1 MFCSQVPSEVTHRRM
16 QFMVACVLTLLGP
29 QVFAAG
35 NLEDDSLRNDFVYD
49 STSGNV
55 QLHVPD
61 FVGTGPVVQ
70 FSLGTD
76 DTFDLT
82 DGFVIQGLD
91 CGLILP
97 AVACG
102 NEQAISYDDPTN
114 LGFEGVFE
122 LGRILPAGLSGPE
135 VQSFLTEASYR
146 TANLQVRTE
155 FDIHVVPEPPGM
167 LELLLGI
174 ATLIAARRAQL
185 FEVRLGPTS
194 VG

>member
-1 MFCSQVPSEVTHRRM
+1 MHLVH
-16 QFMVACVLTLLGP
+16 
-29 QVFAAG
+29 
-35 NLEDDSLRNDFVYD
+35 
-49 STSGNV
+49 
-55 QLHVPD
+55 
-61 FVGTGPVVQ
+61 
-70 FSLGTD
+70 
-76 DTFDLT
+76 
-82 DGFVIQGLD
+82 GFVIQGLD

-122 LGRILPAGLSGPE
+122 LGRILPVGFSGPE

-146 TANLQVRTE
+146 TANLQARTE
-155 FDIHVVPEPPGM
+155 FDIHVIPEPPGM

-174 ATLIAARRAQL
+174 VTLIAASRAQL